1 MKGSGDVAVPG
12 PRAAKVEQN
21 DRLLRSA
28 AIAILAE
35 EGWNGLSTRVLTAR
49 CGLTTGAFYARFEN
63 VVAFI
68 DELWDEI
75 LLDAMIGPVDE
86 AIAAVEEGD
95 RDRFIG
101 KLDSLAHPSPEILA
115 ATELLQAAMVEPEL
129 EPIIAPSVTA
139 FLERRTRPSAEVS
152 VEEATVAAAVSF
164 VGLGLAHLAKRS
176 WVADLDVRPDLGRYF
191 VALRKPA
198 EPLAT
203 PTEVIAE
210 YLYVYPFDTGD
221 ERLDRLMQATAI
233 EIGERGYR
241 RATVQRICRTA
252 GLSTGFMMSRF
263 KTKLDLFATITEMMW
278 GRGLDQVTVHLAE
291 MSERLGPAMA
301 EAMTWREMQNPVIT
315 RVQVLATETSRMMG
329 FIPRIAELVE
339 SQEQAFFST
348 LSSGGPT
355 AFVLTEFALGSGLT
369 LAVWFSPEI
378 RDLPY
383 HCVTAPLV
391 ASAPGL

>member
-1 MKGSGDVAVPG
+1 MKGSGDLAVPG
-12 PRAAKVEQN
+12 PRAAKVEEN
-21 DRLLRSA
+21 DRLLRAA

-35 EGWNGLSTRVLTAR
+35 AGWNGLSTRVLTAR

-63 VVAFI
+63 VFDFI
-68 DELWDEI
+68 DGLWGEV
-75 LLDAMIGPVDE
+75 LFDAVIGSIDE
-86 AIAAVEEGD
+86 AITAVQVGD
-95 RDRFIG
+95 REGFVSH
-101 KLDSLAHPSPEILA
+101 LSALAHPSVEALA
-115 ATELLQAAMVEPEL
+115 AVELLQAAMVEPEL

-139 FLERRTRPSAEVS
+139 FLARRTRPSTSVSEV
-152 VEEATVAAAVSF
+152 EATVAATVAF
-164 VGLGLAHLAKRS
+164 VGLGLAHLARRR
-176 WVADLDVRPDLGRYF
+176 WVADLDIRLELDRYF
-191 VALRKPA
+191 DALRQPA

-203 PTEVIAE
+203 PADVIAE
-210 YLYVYPFDTGD
+210 SLYVYPFDTG
-221 ERLDRLMQATAI
+221 
-233 EIGERGYR
+233 
-241 RATVQRICRTA
+241 

-263 KTKLDLFATITEMMW
+263 KPKLDLFATITEMMW

-301 EAMTWREMQNPVIT
+301 EAMTWREMQKPVIT

-329 FIPRIAELVE
+329 FLPRIAELVE
-339 SQEQAFFST
+339 SQEQAFFCT
-348 LSSGGPT
+348 LSTGGPT

>member
-1 MKGSGDVAVPG
+1 MKGSGDLAVPG
-12 PRAAKVEQN
+12 PRAAKVEEN
-21 DRLLRSA
+21 DRLLRAA

-35 EGWNGLSTRVLTAR
+35 AGWNGLSTRVLTAR

-63 VVAFI
+63 VFDFI
-68 DELWDEI
+68 DGLWGEV
-75 LLDAMIGPVDE
+75 LFDAVIGSIDE
-86 AIAAVEEGD
+86 AITAVQVGD
-95 RDRFIG
+95 REGFVSH
-101 KLDSLAHPSPEILA
+101 LSALAHPSVEALA
-115 ATELLQAAMVEPEL
+115 AVELLQAAMVEPEL

-139 FLERRTRPSAEVS
+139 FLARRTRPSTSVSEV
-152 VEEATVAAAVSF
+152 EATVAATVAF
-164 VGLGLAHLAKRS
+164 VGLGLAHLARRR
-176 WVADLDVRPDLGRYF
+176 WVADLDIRLELDRYF
-191 VALRKPA
+191 DALRQPA

-203 PTEVIAE
+203 PADVIAE

-221 ERLDRLMQATAI
+221 ERLVRLMQATAI

-241 RATVQRICRTA
+241 RATVQRICKTA

-329 FIPRIAELVE
+329 FLPRIAELVE
-339 SQEQAFFST
+339 SQEQAFFCT
-348 LSSGGPT
+348 LSTGGPT